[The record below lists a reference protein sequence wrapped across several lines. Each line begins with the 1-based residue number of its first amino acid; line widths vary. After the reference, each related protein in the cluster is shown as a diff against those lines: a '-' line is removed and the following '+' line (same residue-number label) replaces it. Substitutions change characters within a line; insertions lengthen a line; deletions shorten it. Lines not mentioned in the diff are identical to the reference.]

1 MRAASKAQSKQSEG
15 EWAAKTGI
23 GQSPWRE
30 NKAWSKSLCSYT
42 PAIAKRLFTA
52 ATASV
57 LLNVMLPLA
66 HAQTQPTW
74 VPTPTTAH
82 YTLQA
87 GGMTVGESTWTLR
100 EAGAEKYHFDSRTE
114 PVAPYSWFRPDVV
127 TRQSVVRL
135 SGNVLDSERY
145 HYAKTGGK
153 RERKVTVNLNW
164 KTRQATIE
172 AKGQTRVE
180 AIKPGTLDQFSYLLA
195 VMRDLSLGKAQLSY
209 AVASRSGIE
218 VYAFERL
225 GQESVDT
232 PAGKMNAIKLRRLG
246 QDKRQTT
253 IWFATLKGYWPIQI
267 RHEEKDDDP
276 VIIQVNQFN

>member
-1 MRAASKAQSKQSEG
+1 MWMAQIEPPCLSAISQRVLIAAMAVM
-15 EWAAKTGI
+15 
-23 GQSPWRE
+23 
-30 NKAWSKSLCSYT
+30 
-42 PAIAKRLFTA
+42 
-52 ATASV
+52 V
-57 LLNVMLPLA
+57 LSAMPPSTN
-66 HAQTQPTW
+66 AQTAPPW
-74 VPTPTTAH
+74 APSPTTAN
-82 YTLQA
+82 YALQA
-87 GGMTVGESTWTLR
+87 GGIKVGESTWTLR
-100 EAGAEKYHFDSRTE
+100 KAGANQYHFDSRTE

-195 VMRDLSLGKAQLSY
+195 VIRDLSLGRAQFRY

-276 VIIQVNQFN
+276 VIIQMNQFN